1 MDLQVKMNK
10 KLLEMKFYMILFLLL
25 CISCQSNTSK
35 KEVNGKNDLSA
46 KVEVYYF
53 HQKKG
58 CLTCKAIGKLSKNFV
73 LNKFGDKSNQVSYHD
88 INVSE
93 KENQSLV
100 DKFEVNWSGLYILAH
115 TAKGEVRENLT
126 EFAFMYAIT
135 KPDTINQVLTNKI
148 NNYLKQ

>member
-1 MDLQVKMNK
+1 
-10 KLLEMKFYMILFLLL
+10 MKFYIILFLLL
-25 CISCQSNTSK
+25 FISCQSNTSK
-35 KEVNGKNDLSA
+35 KELYAKTGTIA

-58 CLTCKAIGKLSKNFV
+58 CLTCKTIGELSKNFV
-73 LNKFGDKSNQVSYHD
+73 ISNYGDKSKEVSYHD
-88 INVSE
+88 VNVSG
-93 KENQSLV
+93 KENKSLV

-115 TAKGEVRENLT
+115 TAKGDVKDNLT

-135 KPDTINQVLTNKI
+135 NPDTINQVLTNKI